1 MRKNLWLNH
10 ELINGKGV
18 SIPEIKTI
26 YQSLLNEN
34 ERIKDEIVDS
44 IECNDYV
51 RLSHLLAS
59 RSKIQTA
66 LIEVEALH
74 EDDLKNNVST
84 KERVSYVLTSA
95 AESLESRGEDVL
107 LNFIESLEKMN
118 QSTHSLVTKSL
129 DISSKAFS
137 KGNQLNHKAGKF
149 LVKKTSKGLSKLA
162 DAINKKS

>member
-1 MRKNLWLNH
+1 MRKKLWMDH

-18 SIPEIKTI
+18 PIPEIKTI

-51 RLSHLLAS
+51 RLSQLLDS

-66 LIEVEALH
+66 LLSVEALH
-74 EDDLKNNVST
+74 EDDLKDNIST
-84 KERVSYVLTSA
+84 KERFSYALTNA
-95 AESLESRGEDVL
+95 AESLELRGEDVL
-107 LNFIESLEKMN
+107 LNVIKSLEKMN
-118 QSTHSLVTKSL
+118 QTTHRLVTKSL

>member
-1 MRKNLWLNH
+1 MRKNLWLDY
-10 ELINGKGV
+10 ELIDGKGV
-18 SIPEIKTI
+18 PIPEIKTI

-51 RLSHLLAS
+51 RLSHLLDS
-59 RSKIQTA
+59 RNKIQTA
-66 LIEVEALH
+66 LKEVEALH
-74 EDDLKNNVST
+74 EEDLNNYAST
-84 KERVSYVLTSA
+84 KERVSYALTNA
-95 AESLESRGEDVL
+95 AELLESKGEDVL
-107 LNFIESLEKMN
+107 LDINKGLEKVN
-118 QSTHSLVTKSL
+118 HSTHSLVTKSL
-129 DISSKAFS
+129 NISSKAFS

>member
-1 MRKNLWLNH
+1 MRKNLWMDH

-18 SIPEIKTI
+18 PIPEIRTI

-51 RLSHLLAS
+51 RLSQLLDS

-66 LIEVEALH
+66 LLSVEALH
-74 EDDLKNNVST
+74 EDDLKDKVST
-84 KERVSYVLTSA
+84 KERVSYVLTNV
-95 AESLESRGEDVL
+95 AESLESRGEDAL
-107 LNFIESLEKMN
+107 LNVIQGLEKMN
-118 QSTHSLVTKSL
+118 QSTYRLVTKSL

-137 KGNQLNHKAGKF
+137 KGIQLNHKAGKY
-149 LVKKTSKGLSKLA
+149 LVTKTSKGLSKLA